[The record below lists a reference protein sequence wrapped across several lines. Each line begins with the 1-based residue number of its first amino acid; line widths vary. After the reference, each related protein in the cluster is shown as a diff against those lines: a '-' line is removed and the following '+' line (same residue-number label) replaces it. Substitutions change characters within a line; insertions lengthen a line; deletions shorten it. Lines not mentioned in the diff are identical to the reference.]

1 VPGEAIAEA
10 FDSFEKNPHGAA
22 PLSMAAASRQTI
34 QESMRLVMLV
44 RAYQVNGHFAATLDP
59 LGLDTRPPHD
69 ELDPKSFGF
78 TEADMDREFFLGTWA
93 GVSGFLSEDR
103 PVRTLREILTRLRE
117 TYSGNIGYEVGFGGG
132 GLDRSRFC
140 RLRFFAA
147 SRALRRPQAQP
158 KKNPPKPTS
167 TFPNPPP
174 PSTTPNKSTTPN
186 NNNSTCTSPTATA
199 ATGCA
204 SG

>member
-1 VPGEAIAEA
+1 
-10 FDSFEKNPHGAA
+10 
-22 PLSMAAASRQTI
+22 
-34 QESMRLVMLV
+34 MRLVMLV

-69 ELDPKSFGF
+69 ELDPHSFGF
-78 TEADMDREFFLGTWA
+78 SESDMDREFFLGTWA

-117 TYSGNIGYEVGFGGG
+117 TYSGNIGYEVRGG
-132 GLDRSRFC
+132 RVFE
-140 RLRFFAA
+140 
-147 SRALRRPQAQP
+147 ALRRSGLDCPVSRAREKKGQDSRLSLSLPLSTLPQP
-158 KKNPPKPTS
+158 TTPLTTTTKPT
-167 TFPNPPP
+167 
-174 PSTTPNKSTTPN
+174 
-186 NNNSTCTSPTATA
+186 NSTCTSPTATA

>member
-10 FDSFEKNPHGAA
+10 FDAFEKGNVSGAS
-22 PLSMAAASRQTI
+22 PLAVAAASRQTI

-69 ELDPKSFGF
+69 ELDPHSFGF
-78 TEADMDREFFLGTWA
+78 SESDMDREFFLGTWA

-117 TYSGNIGYEVGFGGG
+117 TYSGNIGYEVRGGRVSPWCVAGRRSFGRARAPPKKKGKT
-132 GLDRSRFC
+132 
-140 RLRFFAA
+140 RFFLSLSLFLSKPTATHH
-147 SRALRRPQAQP
+147 
-158 KKNPPKPTS
+158 PKPT
-167 TFPNPPP
+167 THQQQQ
-174 PSTTPNKSTTPN
+174 
-186 NNNSTCTSPTATA
+186 NSTCTSPTATA